1 MTPGQSL
8 PVAGLSR
15 FPTQSQKMT
24 YKITSS
30 AQVNAL
36 AALRIIN
43 KDVATTQQQV
53 SSGYRVETAADD
65 ATYWSFASVMRSDSS
80 SLQNV
85 HDALG
90 VGASKVDTAYTSM
103 ESLIDQLGE
112 IRKTLVTA
120 QEAGVDKTKLNT
132 TLTELK
138 GQLQTTVQTTNFAGE
153 NWLLNRDTN
162 LPISRSVIGGF
173 VRGTSGEYQAQT
185 IDFPADQTVMIDMT
199 DANRGLL
206 TKTVDAN
213 TLNSDGTTTARNYYL
228 LDSGSTTPASGTE
241 IALDANT
248 TPAQL
253 KDMMAVVDSI
263 LSKLTTTAAGLG
275 TMSARISDRVSYTA
289 NMSDLIDKGVG
300 ALVDTDMD
308 EASTLQKALQTQQQ
322 MGVQAISILNT
333 AASKVL
339 ILLQ

>member
-1 MTPGQSL
+1 
-8 PVAGLSR
+8 
-15 FPTQSQKMT
+15 MT

-65 ATYWSFASVMRSDSS
+65 ATYWSYASVMRSDSS
-80 SLQNV
+80 SLQNI

-132 TLTELK
+132 TLSELK
-138 GQLQTTVQTTNFAGE
+138 GQLQTTVQSTNFAGE
-153 NWLLNRDTN
+153 NWLVNRDAV
-162 LPISRSVIGGF
+162 PPVSRSVIGGF

-185 IDFPADQTVMIDMT
+185 ISFPADQTVMIDMT

-206 TKTVDAN
+206 TKSIDAN
-213 TLNSDGTTTARNYYL
+213 TLNPDGTATARNYYL
-228 LDSGSTTPASGTE
+228 LNAGSATPAAGAE
-241 IALDANT
+241 IKLDANT
-248 TPAQL
+248 TTDQI
-253 KDMMAVVDSI
+253 KDMLAVVDSM
-263 LSKLTTTAAGLG
+263 LSQLTTTAAGLG
-275 TMSARISDRVSYTA
+275 TMSARISDRVTYTA
-289 NMSDLIDKGVG
+289 DMSDLIDKGVG

-308 EASTLQKALQTQQQ
+308 EASTVQKALLTQQQ